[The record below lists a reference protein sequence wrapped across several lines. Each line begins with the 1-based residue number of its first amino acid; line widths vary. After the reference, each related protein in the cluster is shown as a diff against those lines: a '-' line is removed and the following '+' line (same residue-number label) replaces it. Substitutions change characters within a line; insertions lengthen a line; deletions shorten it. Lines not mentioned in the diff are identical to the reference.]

1 MDIIHIVL
9 GKANPERMNGVN
21 KVVYELTTKQVEI
34 GLKASVW
41 GITKDKEKNYGERN
55 FETLLFLHQRNPFA
69 ISKELKQTI
78 LEKKGTAIFHLHGGW
93 IPLYYS
99 LSKFLHSY
107 KIPFVFTPHG
117 TYTIGAMERNP

>member
-69 ISKELKQTI
+69 ISKEMKLAFACCTKLAYNPRIET
-78 LEKKGTAIFHLHGGW
+78 KPKTYKTSANFSAI
-93 IPLYYS
+93 S
-99 LSKFLHSY
+99 SCS
-107 KIPFVFTPHG
+107 
-117 TYTIGAMERNP
+117 